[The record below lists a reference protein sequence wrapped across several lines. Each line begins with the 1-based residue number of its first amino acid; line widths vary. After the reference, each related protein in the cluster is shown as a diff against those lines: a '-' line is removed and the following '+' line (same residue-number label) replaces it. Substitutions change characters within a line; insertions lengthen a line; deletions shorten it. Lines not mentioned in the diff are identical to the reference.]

1 MPTFARRGKTKIQY
15 KTMKQAKFSTPVREN
30 VLLAPYTSFNIGGPA
45 RFFAEPKTQEECI
58 SLMEEARHQRIPV
71 FILGGGTN
79 TLFHDKGFRGLVIR
93 PQLKKICVTENSIIA
108 ESGALIAQVVQAAAK
123 HSLSGLEGWIGLP
136 GTVGGAVRGNA
147 GANGVETKDLLTSA
161 TIFDLKKNR
170 IEEYSQ
176 KNLKFSYR
184 YSLLKK
190 NPHLLLLSAT
200 FTFCE
205 KLETKKQQEK
215 MKEILTKRLSSQP
228 KGKNAGCMFTNPTR
242 AHANRRV
249 PWGKTSVDPDSAP
262 LCISAGKLIDEC
274 GLKGMRIGGIEISTV
289 HANFLQN
296 IGAAT
301 QKDVLSMITLI
312 KKTVYKMRKIR
323 LHEEVQVVG
332 W

>member
-30 VLLAPYTSFNIGGPA
+30 VVLAPYTSFNIGGPA
-45 RFFAEPKTQEECI
+45 RFFAEPRTQEECI

-123 HSLSGLEGWIGLP
+123 HGLSGLEGWIGLP

-228 KGKNAGCMFTNPTR
+228 KGKNAGCMFTNPTLV
-242 AHANRRV
+242 ATSAV
-249 PWGKTSVDPDSAP
+249 PVPS
-262 LCISAGKLIDEC
+262 CISAGKLIDEC
-274 GLKGMRIGGIEISTV
+274 GLKGTRIGGIEISTV

-296 IGAAT
+296 IEAAT

>member
-15 KTMKQAKFSTPVREN
+15 RAMKQATHKDFSKPLQAIIREN
-30 VLLAPYTSFNIGGPA
+30 IPLAPYTSFNIGGPA

-58 SLMEEARHQRIPV
+58 GLMEEARKLRIPV
-71 FILGGGTN
+71 FILGGGSN
-79 TLFHDKGFRGLVIR
+79 TLFHDKGFRGLVIK

-123 HSLSGLEGWIGLP
+123 HGLSGMEGWVGLP

-147 GANGVETKDLLTSA
+147 GANGIETKDLLTSA

-176 KNLKFSYR
+176 KNLQFSYR
-184 YSLLKK
+184 HSFLKNK
-190 NPHLLLLSAT
+190 SGLLLLSAT
-200 FTFCE
+200 FTFHE

-215 MKEILTKRLSSQP
+215 MQEILKKRLASQP
-228 KGKNAGCMFTNPTR
+228 KGKNAGCMFKNEIDP
-242 AHANRRV
+242 
-249 PWGKTSVDPDSAP
+249 KTHSI
-262 LCISAGKLIDEC
+262 CSAGKLIDEC
-274 GLKGMRIGGIEISTV
+274 GLKGTKIGGIEISTV

-296 IGAAT
+296 IGGAT
-301 QKDVLSMITLI
+301 QKDVLAMIELI
-312 KKTVYKMRKIR
+312 KKTVYKMKKIK
-323 LHEEVQVVG
+323 LHEEVQVVE

>member
-1 MPTFARRGKTKIQY
+1 
-15 KTMKQAKFSTPVREN
+15 MKQAKFFTPVREN
-30 VLLAPYTSFNIGGPA
+30 VILAPYTSFNIGGPA

-58 SLMEEARHQRIPV
+58 SLMEEAHHQRIPV

-108 ESGALIAQVVQAAAK
+108 ESGAPIAQLVQAAAK

-161 TIFDLKKNR
+161 TIFDLKKNS

-184 YSLLKK
+184 HSFLKDESR
-190 NPHLLLLSAT
+190 LLLLSAT
-200 FTFCE
+200 FVFHE
-205 KLETKKQQEK
+205 KLDTKKQQEK
-215 MKEILTKRLSSQP
+215 MKEILKKRLSSQP
-228 KGKNAGCMFTNPTR
+228 KGKNAGCMFRNEIDP
-242 AHANRRV
+242 
-249 PWGKTSVDPDSAP
+249 KTCSICST
-262 LCISAGKLIDEC
+262 GKLIDDC
-274 GLKGMRIGGIEISTV
+274 GLKGAKIGGIEVSTV

-296 IGAAT
+296 IGEAT

-323 LHEEVQVVG
+323 LHEEVQVVE